1 MVVILYKIVNT
12 LQNVL
17 LHLLRMI
24 LFMQYTY
31 NQIIEQSEFVQRFIT
46 PNDKELLTRLFG
58 DASIE
63 TICSYTHHIVV
74 YINSDEQP
82 IPLILLSGAATI
94 STFNKDMTLLKTC
107 ILNTPKLDFNKLLF
121 IVSVFAVRPNLK
133 SVLFNENQFRFIID
147 TWLSDTN
154 GYIFYSHQLEQLYC
168 MLTGANYMEAI
179 SFRKDWNLKRTS
191 TIRRAQN
198 IMLNNALT
206 LADALQQ
213 KTVDANQFVFN
224 ANYSGAY
231 KLWHYIIEQSKR
243 Q

>member
-1 MVVILYKIVNT
+1 MVILYKIVNT
-12 LQNVL
+12 LQNLL

-31 NQIIEQSEFVQRFIT
+31 NQIIEQSEFMQRVFT
-46 PNDKELLTRLFG
+46 SNDKEMLTRLFG
-58 DASIE
+58 DAFKE
-63 TICSYTHHIVV
+63 TICSYSHHIVV

-133 SVLFNENQFRFIID
+133 SVLFNENQFPLIID

-191 TIRRAQN
+191 AIRRAQN

-231 KLWHYIIEQSKR
+231 KLWNYLNQQSKR

>member
-1 MVVILYKIVNT
+1 
-12 LQNVL
+12 
-17 LHLLRMI
+17 
-24 LFMQYTY
+24 
-31 NQIIEQSEFVQRFIT
+31 
-46 PNDKELLTRLFG
+46 
-58 DASIE
+58 
-63 TICSYTHHIVV
+63 
-74 YINSDEQP
+74 
-82 IPLILLSGAATI
+82 LILLSGAATI

-133 SVLFNENQFRFIID
+133 SVLFNENQFPLIID

>member
-1 MVVILYKIVNT
+1 
-12 LQNVL
+12 
-17 LHLLRMI
+17 MI

-107 ILNTPKLDFNKLLF
+107 ILNTPNLDFNKLLF

-133 SVLFNENQFRFIID
+133 SVLFNENQFPLIID

-191 TIRRAQN
+191 AMLRAQN
-198 IMLNNALT
+198 IELNNAFT

-231 KLWHYIIEQSKR
+231 KLWNYLNQQSKR